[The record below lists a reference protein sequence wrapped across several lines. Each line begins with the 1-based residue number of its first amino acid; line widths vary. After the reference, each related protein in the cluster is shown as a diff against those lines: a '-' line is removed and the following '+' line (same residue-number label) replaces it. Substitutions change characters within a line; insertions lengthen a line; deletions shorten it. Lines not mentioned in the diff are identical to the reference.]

1 MFIVLAVKYNKVQNK
16 NKRGTIYIYIIYVDN
31 AELENK
37 RKFYKYEKKQIER
50 TVVTCYPAM
59 FDNIY
64 PSLYY

>member
-16 NKRGTIYIYIIYVDN
+16 NKKRNNIYKIYVDN

>member
-16 NKRGTIYIYIIYVDN
+16 NKKRNNIYKIYVDN

-50 TVVTCYPAM
+50 TW
-59 FDNIY
+59 
-64 PSLYY
+64 